1 MIKNGFGSSVSLKL
15 LWKTRKKEV
24 VPIRPPSTTSP
35 TLTPNQFELWPEETR
50 PQHWLAFT
58 SESTLFILVMPNY
71 YEKRQKKTRRE
82 LMSLKN
88 RDPHFPAGVLL
99 RSNRDRPATYLGVR
113 MALSLFRARFG
124 KQKSKIALYETQ
136 CIISQIRIWKPISGS
151 FSGFGVLWKYV
162 QQRKPQDPH
171 PELLVAAHWSLR
183 CGINGKR
190 MLFPWF
196 LSWWWWCFFTKG
208 SVPAAGRRLG
218 KTARPILEPLSPC
231 SRPPI
236 RAWYS

>member
-71 YEKRQKKTRRE
+71 PDKRQKKTRRE

-88 RDPHFPAGVLL
+88 AMPHFPARMLL

-124 KQKSKIALYETQ
+124 KQKSKIPPYETQ
-136 CIISQIRIWKPISGS
+136 CIISQIRTWEAH
-151 FSGFGVLWKYV
+151 FRQFFGFWGVVKVRATKKATRSSSRTVGCRPLEPPLRN
-162 QQRKPQDPH
+162 QRKKN
-171 PELLVAAHWSLR
+171 AFS
-183 CGINGKR
+183 
-190 MLFPWF
+190 WF
-196 LSWWWWCFFTKG
+196 LSWWWWCFSNKNYERFRTG
-208 SVPAAGRRLG
+208 GG
-218 KTARPILEPLSPC
+218 T
-231 SRPPI
+231 
-236 RAWYS
+236 